1 MKIFK
6 IALRTLLGLALV
18 LAGTGHLTTLRKE
31 FQAQVPSWL
40 GLDADF
46 VVVVSGV
53 VEICLGLG
61 LMFLVRYQAVVGIL
75 TALFF
80 VAIFPGNIS
89 QYLTHTN
96 AFGLNT
102 DEARLIRL
110 FFQPVLVIWALYS
123 TTAIKSLSRPKS

>member
-1 MKIFK
+1 VKIFK

-18 LAGTGHLTTLRKE
+18 LAGTSHLTTLRNE

-53 VEICLGLG
+53 VEICLGFSLV
-61 LMFLVRYQAVVGIL
+61 FLVRYQAVVGIL

-123 TTAIKSLSRPKS
+123 TNAIKSFSRPKS

>member
-18 LAGTGHLTTLRKE
+18 LAGTSHLTTLRNE

-46 VVVVSGV
+46 VVVASGV

-123 TTAIKSLSRPKS
+123 TNAIKTLSRPKS

>member
-61 LMFLVRYQAVVGIL
+61 LMFLARYQVVVGIL

-123 TTAIKSLSRPKS
+123 TNAIKSLSRPKS